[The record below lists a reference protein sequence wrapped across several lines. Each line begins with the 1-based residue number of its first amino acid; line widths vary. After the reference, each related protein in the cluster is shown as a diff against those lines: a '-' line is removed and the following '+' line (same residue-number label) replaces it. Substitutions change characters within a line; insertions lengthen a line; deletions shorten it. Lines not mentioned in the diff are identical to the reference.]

1 MKQYY
6 FILAATPLMLW
17 AADQV
22 TIINATPFD
31 LHGALYY
38 QNGPAERVG
47 NTFLIRAGGNVYVDR
62 PARKFWTD
70 RQIYLSVNDDQL
82 KPRLSPREAE
92 ILNGFN
98 IGSIKGSSFT
108 IDYDYTTGT
117 FAGYSPFEKTARE
130 VLSVLKK
137 PAVKLTTELRTQLQ
151 KSYRPYAHEGQY
163 VHVRSAHPVQI
174 GEGEARARTAR
185 DANIHE
191 ALQRLTEES
200 LDRATMPRIA
210 FCASGGGIRSA
221 IVTLG
226 ALSGAE
232 EVGILPAISY
242 MAGLSGGAWG
252 ISALMMTSLAPHQFL
267 TNFSQRVARGIIS
280 DVVAGELMT
289 ILWRKVA
296 FNQPISSIDIFGALI
311 TQRMLGWYTSDLSK
325 LTLSGQAQRAER
337 GELPY
342 PIYSAITT
350 KEVPY
355 GWIEF
360 TPHEV
365 GGEYLGAFIP
375 SYALGTPFSGGYSMS
390 LDPELPLSSLMGTWG
405 SAYSGNFEFM
415 VKELSGGL
423 APILKDLLSAA
434 VSLDQ
439 VGRVR
444 LWPSKVAN
452 FTRGISDA
460 PRAAQEYLTLIDAGI
475 EFNLPL
481 PPLLRKDRGVDI
493 IIALDNS
500 QDVANNMG
508 AELQKA
514 ARYAE
519 RNNLAFPS
527 IDPQKFKAI
536 TEDNHIA
543 VFEGN
548 GPVVIYVPL
557 VKNKRSPFDPS
568 TCIENG
574 PCSTYNFQYTP
585 AQTMSLA
592 SVGAEAIKELKPILI
607 DVIRRVAAR
616 KKG

>member
-1 MKQYY
+1 MV
-6 FILAATPLMLW
+6 W
-17 AADQV
+17 AADQITV
-22 TIINATPFD
+22 VNATPFD
-31 LHGALYY
+31 LHGAVYY
-38 QNGPAERVG
+38 QNGPADRVG
-47 NTFLIRAGGNVYVDR
+47 NPFLIRAGASAYVER

-70 RQIYLSVNDDQL
+70 RQVYLSINDDRL
-82 KPRLSPREAE
+82 KARLTPRETE
-92 ILNGFN
+92 ILAGFN

-108 IDYDYTTGT
+108 IMYDYTTGT
-117 FAGYSPFEKTARE
+117 FSGYSPLEKTARD

-137 PAVKLTTELRTQLQ
+137 PAVKMTGELRSQLQ

-163 VHVRSAHPVQI
+163 VHVRSAYPLKLS
-174 GEGEARARTAR
+174 EGEARARKKR
-185 DANIHE
+185 DATVYA
-191 ALQRLTEES
+191 ALQRLTGES
-200 LDRATMPRIA
+200 FDNNTMPRIA

-221 IVTLG
+221 IATLG

-232 EVGILPAISY
+232 EAGILPAISY

-252 ISALMMTSLAPHQFL
+252 ISSLMMTSLDPYQFL

-280 DVVAGELMT
+280 DVVVGELMT

-296 FNQPISSIDIFGALI
+296 FNQPISSIDIFGALV
-311 TQRMLGWYTSDLSK
+311 TQRMLGWYTNDLSR
-325 LTLSGQAQRAER
+325 LVLSDQIQRAER

-355 GWIEF
+355 GWVEF

-390 LDPELPLSSLMGTWG
+390 LDPELPLSFLMGTWG
-405 SAYSGNFEFM
+405 SAYSANFEFM
-415 VKELSGGL
+415 VKELSSSL

-444 LWPSKVAN
+444 LWPGKIAN
-452 FTRGISDA
+452 FTRGIPDA

-481 PPLLRKDRGVDI
+481 PPLLRKDRGIDI
-493 IIALDNS
+493 IVVLDNS
-500 QDVANNMG
+500 QDIAYNMG
-508 AELQKA
+508 IELQKA
-514 ARYAE
+514 AQYAE
-519 RNNLAFPS
+519 RNDLPFPR
-527 IDPQKFKAI
+527 IDAQKFKAV
-536 TEDNHIA
+536 TENEPVAI
-543 VFEGN
+543 FEGN
-548 GPVVIYVPL
+548 GPVIVYVPL
-557 VKNKRSPFDPS
+557 VKNKRSSFDPA
-568 TCIENG
+568 TCIESG
-574 PCSTYNFQYTP
+574 PCSTFNFQYSP

-592 SVGAEAIKELKPILI
+592 SVGAEAIKQVKPVLI
-607 DVIRRVAAR
+607 DVIKRVAER
-616 KKG
+616 KKGQQQP